1 MTDFVPAKL
10 PEDPEAERALLAT
23 LCAPGNELAAMEC
36 AAVLR
41 REDFMLLSHQVIFDA
56 LNALLLR
63 QEEVNSLT
71 LKAQLDLDGKLGIVS
86 GYTGL
91 TEILLGEEVGR
102 PMALVRVIQRK
113 RKLRELIKTGNA
125 LARAAV
131 SEESD
136 PEALIQEVCSQL
148 AAMVVDQGKGGL
160 LEARDISDSVILRA
174 VERLEGKRT
183 GTRTGFGLLDHKLG
197 GGLQPGNLI
206 ILAARPGIGK
216 TALALNWL
224 LRTVTMGGHA
234 AFFSLE
240 MTKEE
245 VLERLV
251 SAFSSINLR
260 DAMTKS
266 ILDRL
271 AGSVNELADMRG
283 MFICDQAAITVQE
296 ITAMVDR
303 HLAKHGRLDLVVVD
317 YLQLV
322 SSPANSRGAKQSE
335 AVRVGEISRALKL
348 LAKDRNVP
356 VVLLSQLNRE
366 VEHRQGGRPQLS
378 DLRDSGAI
386 EQDADVV
393 MFIHRKMKAESEN
406 EEPDRSAELLIAK
419 QRNGPTGIVHL
430 FFEAEYTRYRESD
443 RMTQTALPQESILP
457 KCGRRV

>member
-1 MTDFVPAKL
+1 MDFVPNRL
-10 PEDPEAERALLAT
+10 PEDPDAERALLAT
-23 LCAPGNELAAMEC
+23 LCAPGNELHAMEC

-41 REDFMLLSHQVIFDA
+41 RDDFMVLAHQAIFDA

-71 LKAQLDLDGKLGIVS
+71 LKSQLDLDGKLGLVS

-102 PMALVRVIQRK
+102 PMALVRVLQRK
-113 RKLRELIKTGNA
+113 RKLRELIKIGHS
-125 LARAAV
+125 LAFAAAG
-131 SEESD
+131 EESE
-136 PEALIQEVCSQL
+136 PEALVQETCSQL
-148 AAMVVDQGKGGL
+148 AAMMVGQEKSGL
-160 LEARDISDSVILRA
+160 QEARDIADAVILRA
-174 VERLEGKRT
+174 VERMEGKRT
-183 GTRTGFGLLDHKLG
+183 GTRTGMSLLDYKLG

-206 ILAARPGIGK
+206 VLAARPGIGK

-224 LRTVTMGGHA
+224 LRAITHELHA

-245 VLERLV
+245 VYERLV
-251 SAFSSINLR
+251 SAYSSVNLR
-260 DAMTKS
+260 GDMTKS
-266 ILDRL
+266 ILDQVAR
-271 AGSVNELADMRG
+271 GVNELADLRRLH
-283 MFICDQAAITVQE
+283 ICDQAAITAQE
-296 ITAMVDR
+296 ITAMADR
-303 HLAKHGRLDLVVVD
+303 HIAKFGKLDLLVID

-348 LAKDRNVP
+348 LAKDRQVP

-393 MFIHRKMKAESEN
+393 MFIHRRMKAESDV
-406 EEPDRSAELLIAK
+406 EEPDRTAELIIAK
-419 QRNGPTGIVHL
+419 QRNGPIGIVPL
-430 FFEAEYTRYRESD
+430 IFDAEYTRYREADRLAQSD
-443 RMTQTALPQESILP
+443 PNPSSP
-457 KCGRRV
+457 GSGRRV